1 MKQGTVWVLTFSLIL
16 FGVLL
21 GFGLYMPANRS
32 GLIIAGIIFLI
43 FGIGV
48 SLPDIIPLVKRA
60 KRAHDIQT
68 GKIDP
73 TKKLSHYK
81 GRRRSASRSFVYTGE
96 EDQEFEDQ
104 LREQSLAEDENSS
117 TEPNASASNI

>member
-21 GFGLYMPANRS
+21 GFGLYIPANRA
-32 GLIIAGIIFLI
+32 GLIIAGIVFLV

-48 SLPDIIPLVKRA
+48 SLPDIIPLIKKA
-60 KRAHDIQT
+60 KRAHDIKT

-81 GRRRSASRSFVYTGE
+81 GRRRSASRSFIYTGE
-96 EDQEFEDQ
+96 DEEAYEKQTEIDVSENNETD
-104 LREQSLAEDENSS
+104 AETVSD
-117 TEPNASASNI
+117 T

>member
-1 MKQGTVWVLTFSLIL
+1 MTFSLIL

-21 GFGLYMPANRS
+21 GFGLYMPANRA
-32 GLIIAGIIFLI
+32 GLIIAGIVFLV

-48 SLPDIIPLVKRA
+48 SLPDIIPLIKKA
-60 KRAHDIQT
+60 KRAHDIKT

-81 GRRRSASRSFVYTGE
+81 GRRRSASRSFIYTGE
-96 EDQEFEDQ
+96 DEEAYEKQTEIDVSENNETD
-104 LREQSLAEDENSS
+104 AETVSD
-117 TEPNASASNI
+117 T